1 MEVINSHTANLC
13 LAIWE
18 GTLNGLFLPMAGT
31 TNTEGLTSKPLTE
44 ECEHMVALLSG
55 QKKMLFCIQ
64 IDRQKKESYCKYM
77 GNTSTVGSEVKVHK
91 QSCRNGSVC
100 KSQHGHF
107 CQGSERQLLWMQGHM
122 ILDSWA
128 VLQVWRQASKT
139 PPTLWSAVS
148 CFPKKKMQKA
158 KPSILQDARVVSHS
172 RQANAVVHA

>member
-64 IDRQKKESYCKYM
+64 IDRQKKKVIVSIWETLRLLVQRWRSINSRAGMGVCASRSTGTFARAQRGSCYGCKDIWS
-77 GNTSTVGSEVKVHK
+77 STHG
-91 QSCRNGSVC
+91 QSSRFGGRHP
-100 KSQHGHF
+100 KLLRLFGLLFPASQ
-107 CQGSERQLLWMQGHM
+107 
-122 ILDSWA
+122 
-128 VLQVWRQASKT
+128 
-139 PPTLWSAVS
+139 
-148 CFPKKKMQKA
+148 KKKCKRQNQA
-158 KPSILQDARVVSHS
+158 FCRTHVWSHIAV
-172 RQANAVVHA
+172 RQTL

>member
-1 MEVINSHTANLC
+1 
-13 LAIWE
+13 
-18 GTLNGLFLPMAGT
+18 MAGT

-107 CQGSERQLLWMQGHM
+107 CQGSERQLLWMQGHT

-148 CFPKKKMQKA
+148 CFPKKCKRQNQA
-158 KPSILQDARVVSHS
+158 FCRTHVWSHIAV
-172 RQANAVVHA
+172 RQTL